1 MEKNGSFSK
10 KESELIGL
18 SRNVLIHRRKSSF
31 LRSTAFDRTS
41 NSCSVSYKARAWNEA
56 VSICRQDS
64 AGSKIAWARLKNLSS
79 LRISYENEWDE
90 SNIYNNT
97 LTYHVVQYFVIINNI
112 NLKISLVVF
121 SFIFPLTLYS
131 KYYVIFMNYQTNS
144 VSYAIAIILT
154 FNRHWIFFLILFIFE
169 VFAWIIGFSKW
180 AGKLSSWL

>member
-1 MEKNGSFSK
+1 MFFLCISIKFKMHWSFKRKLVHKSSNYLNNGDNNKKKQQQQLEQFPTIQGNMDILSKESKNKKRNKKKKEIEKMEKNGSFSK

-56 VSICRQDS
+56 VSICRRDS

-97 LTYHVVQYFVIINNI
+97 LTYH
-112 NLKISLVVF
+112 LV
-121 SFIFPLTLYS
+121 
-131 KYYVIFMNYQTNS
+131 
-144 VSYAIAIILT
+144 
-154 FNRHWIFFLILFIFE
+154 
-169 VFAWIIGFSKW
+169 
-180 AGKLSSWL
+180 